1 MIIENMNKFQEL
13 RNTKKDIFNVKIKF
27 WYLIKYY
34 LKNFFLNT
42 ILKTDFRASNITILI
57 LTKEELHKIN
67 DVLSSYSY
75 VLEHWIYNW
84 EGWYTLD
91 NKYSLYLFYK
101 NSLTDFELNKDFYL
115 HFFQQV
121 KYVFSSKHL
130 VWEKQILLKIF
141 WYHSLLTCFKMI
153 FNSIH
158 FIWLF
163 HHLGY
168 EKNVWIHDKLFNN
181 PNILLRQFIDMNEE
195 NFENEMKMFYDVCY
209 WFDITKLYY
218 SLFFNVNLDF
228 IRLYYSWFVNIDLL
242 QNLWKNLKKTWTSYN
257 KDYIFKDKWLEFFYL
272 SMYLYFDKIQKFD
285 ENNWKQFRELCDEEK
300 LSDFYCICQVLDE
313 QVKLGRRDMNF

>member
-1 MIIENMNKFQEL
+1 MNKFQEL
-13 RNTKKDIFNVKIKF
+13 RTNEKDIFNFKITF
-27 WYLIKYY
+27 WYFIKYY
-34 LKNFFLNT
+34 LKNFFFDTKLKNT
-42 ILKTDFRASNITILI
+42 DYLSNFTILI
-57 LTKEELHKIN
+57 LTKNEFNKIKDDSCFHSN
-67 DVLSSYSY
+67 WY
-75 VLEHWIYNW
+75 VNEYWIYNW
-84 EGWYTLD
+84 EKWVVLD
-91 NKYSLYLFYK
+91 KDYSLYLFYK

-115 HFFQQV
+115 HFFQQI
-121 KYVFSSKHL
+121 KYVFSSKNL
-130 VWEKQILLKIF
+130 VWEKQMLLKIF

-168 EKNVWIHDKLFNN
+168 EKNVWIHDKLFND
-181 PNILLRQFIDMNEE
+181 PNIVLRHFIDMNDKE
-195 NFENEMKMFYDVCY
+195 FENELRIFYDVCY

-228 IRLYYSWFVNIDLL
+228 IRLYYSWFANIDLL
-242 QNLWKNLKKTWTSYN
+242 QNLWKNLKNTWKSYN

-272 SMYLYFDKIQKFD
+272 SCYLYFDKIKIFN
-285 ENNWKQFRELCDEEK
+285 EHYWKKFRELCDEEK

-313 QVKLGRRDMNF
+313 QVKLWKRDMN